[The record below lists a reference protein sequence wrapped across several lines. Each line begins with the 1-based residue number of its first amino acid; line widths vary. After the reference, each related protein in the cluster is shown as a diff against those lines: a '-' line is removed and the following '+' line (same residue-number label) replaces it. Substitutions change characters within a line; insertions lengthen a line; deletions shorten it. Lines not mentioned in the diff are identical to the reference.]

1 MPNLPHPQYGHT
13 YWAIWPISFQL
24 CSAIVLLD
32 GTANGEGKE
41 EAQMNHYMD
50 FDPYVI
56 RERNQQM
63 QREVR
68 SLRLE
73 ERLREERGSSGSRFA
88 ALAKRGVRPLLRAV
102 RLVG

>member
-1 MPNLPHPQYGHT
+1 
-13 YWAIWPISFQL
+13 
-24 CSAIVLLD
+24 
-32 GTANGEGKE
+32 
-41 EAQMNHYMD
+41 MNPYMD

-73 ERLREERGSSGSRFA
+73 ERLREERGSSGSRFT
-88 ALAKRGVRPLLRAV
+88 ALAERGVMPLVLAA
-102 RLVG
+102 RLAG